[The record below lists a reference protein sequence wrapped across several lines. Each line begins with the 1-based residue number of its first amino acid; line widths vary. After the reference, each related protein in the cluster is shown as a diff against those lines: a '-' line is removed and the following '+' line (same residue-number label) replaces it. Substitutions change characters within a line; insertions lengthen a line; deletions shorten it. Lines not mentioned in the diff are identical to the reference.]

1 MTTEGIGRLRTLQ
14 KLEDYWIRINEIENL
29 ADALYRALLAQVF
42 DSGSD
47 VVTMIK
53 IKEVADQLE
62 KAVDAFERVANVVQS
77 IAAKES

>member
-1 MTTEGIGRLRTLQ
+1 LLRGRGGP
-14 KLEDYWIRINEIENL
+14 WIRLNEIENL

-53 IKEVADQLE
+53 IK
-62 KAVDAFERVANVVQS
+62 KQS
-77 IAAKES
+77 APG